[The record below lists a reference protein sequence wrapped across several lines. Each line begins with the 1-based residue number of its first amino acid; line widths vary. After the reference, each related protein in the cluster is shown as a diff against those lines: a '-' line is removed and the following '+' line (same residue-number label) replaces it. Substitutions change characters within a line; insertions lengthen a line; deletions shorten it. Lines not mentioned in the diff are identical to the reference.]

1 MVTLSLVFD
10 IGETTGRF
18 LFAVWAETG
27 DFRDNAHTM
36 AVAAMDHTQLTFP
49 SRSRTRD
56 RKGTM
61 P

>member
-1 MVTLSLVFD
+1 MVTLSLVCD
-10 IGETTGRF
+10 TGKKDGRF

-49 SRSRTRD
+49 ARSRTRD
-56 RKGTM
+56 RKGTIL
-61 P
+61 